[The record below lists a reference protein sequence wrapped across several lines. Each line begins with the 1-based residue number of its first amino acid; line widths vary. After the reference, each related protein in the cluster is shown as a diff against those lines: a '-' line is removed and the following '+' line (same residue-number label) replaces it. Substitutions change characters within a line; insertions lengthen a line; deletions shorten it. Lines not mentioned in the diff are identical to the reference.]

1 VDLPVQRLPVHYVR
15 QPAETQTSVEQGPKE
30 LPVHVERVYYVEIDA
45 EGNCHV
51 VHAVGVLEV
60 DGGIL
65 DIVAG
70 VEQQLS
76 LSVEFNRL

>member
-1 VDLPVQRLPVHYVR
+1 MDFPVQRLPVHYVR
-15 QPAETQTSVEQGPKE
+15 QPAETQTSVEQRPKE
-30 LPVHVERVYYVEIDA
+30 LPVHMERVHYVKVNA

-51 VHAVGVLEV
+51 VHAVRVLEV
-60 DGGIL
+60 DSGIL

-76 LSVEFNRL
+76 LSVEFNCL